1 MNSTLAK
8 NPKKKHLTLI
18 FTLGLATV
26 ILTVFLSCIFL
37 PIAINCANNKLSQTT
52 GTIESVDFSHE
63 ASCLVQIDGETYSIF
78 EDLAYFADYVALPQA
93 LCEGAVATV
102 WYSAT
107 PEKAV
112 VSIEIDGTIYFDKE
126 TARTV
131 IATNYFAFSVLL
143 LSLSAIGLGAV
154 VQSIVRMPKPPFVVV
169 TLADFCTFMA
179 RNATHPK
186 DRVAYE
192 KSRLAPIQRIAQ
204 YGAFGLIAF
213 YVFCFVAL
221 LYSILSLQ
229 DVGITLGW
237 TVAFLTSFTLF
248 VLAVVLWF
256 VLKKQYFKKVALFH
270 ADKFRFEIHEQGQ
283 NVFMFG
289 GVIYSFT
296 FAGLTM
302 TSYADRNNTITI
314 PYDQLHLIAEP
325 AFKGRGELASI
336 WLFHFIEENPEDQA
350 DELLEDEEIAE
361 NQEESYQS
369 APEMAPMQKEG
380 LVFHLNQDLYNA
392 LLRFG
397 VRVDNLD
404 ELLQYVTD
412 PQNVFDECMKK
423 Q

>member
-1 MNSTLAK
+1 MNSTLVK
-8 NPKKKHLTLI
+8 NSKKRNLVLI
-18 FTLGLATV
+18 FSVSLSAVILAT
-26 ILTVFLSCIFL
+26 FLSCIFL
-37 PIAINCANNKLSQTT
+37 PIAINCANDNLLQAT
-52 GTIESVDFSHE
+52 GTIENIDFSHK
-63 ASCLVQIDGETYSIF
+63 ATYLVQIDGETYSVF
-78 EDLAYFADYVALPQA
+78 QDLAYFADYAILPQA
-93 LCEGAVATV
+93 LVEGSHATV
-102 WYSAT
+102 WYADIASH
-107 PEKAV
+107 PV
-112 VSIEIDGTIYFDKE
+112 VSITIDGVTYFDKE
-126 TARTV
+126 NARTLL
-131 IATNYFAFSVLL
+131 ATVYFAFASLFISVG
-143 LSLSAIGLGAV
+143 AIGVGAYI
-154 VQSIVRMPKPPFVVV
+154 QCIVRFSLPPFETV

-179 RNATHPK
+179 KNATHPK